1 MNPIAS
7 NVLAW
12 LLTYLIH
19 STVLLGVAWLV
30 TRRSGLEPWA
40 SELIWKVALL
50 APLVTGTIQSRLEL
64 STPAAV
70 RLPATQPATPADAAR
85 QPADPGRQ
93 PTDPGRQPTDPGR
106 QPTDGRQPADPGRQ
120 PGVQAREATDPA
132 SITPGA
138 PGYRPG
144 SENPTPSR
152 GPSLPLVVVALW
164 GLIALA
170 SSLYYVARRLILVGR
185 LADRRAVTDGPLAA
199 TLAELQRTA
208 GYRRRVHLTM
218 ARTIS
223 SPVALGLS
231 EICVPEL
238 ALSELGVEQQRSML
252 AHELAHLAR
261 RDSLWLAAASLIER
275 LFFFQP
281 LNRLARRELE
291 TAAEYLSDEWA
302 MRKTGSAV
310 SLAKCLATV
319 AEWIQASPLG
329 VPVAGLAERR
339 SLLVSRISRLLD
351 GHLASSPASRR
362 VWAAGATLAVV
373 VTIAAAPRVS
383 QSSPPGPLSLRE
395 SSPPD
400 PLSLRERGNDARP
413 SSPLSGTER
422 GSGGEAADQ
431 DTTVVN
437 ALIARLKDE
446 NARVRGAAAHSLGRL
461 GDPRAV
467 MPLIAVLADSDAAVR
482 ATAIDA
488 LADLEDPRAIGPIA
502 ALLRDPVT
510 DVKRNALSALS
521 HWEQGVPTAPVVAL
535 LEDPDAEVRHEAIDL
550 LDHLHARSAGSA
562 IARLINDPSSDVRVA
577 VVQALGNLRE
587 QSGAAAI
594 TEALNDANAD
604 VRQAALGALNDLKA
618 PIAEATLLKL
628 MTDANADVRQRAA
641 ELAGERSVIA
651 AIPSLRRLIDDPK
664 SDVREAATEALGQI
678 ADPAARQALRAA
690 LQSPDP
696 KVRRA
701 AAEALGQEP

>member
-1 MNPIAS
+1 MNS
-7 NVLAW
+7 LSSSLLAW

-30 TRRSGLEPWA
+30 TRRRRLEPVA
-40 SELIWKVALL
+40 SDLLWKVALL
-50 APLVTGTIQSRLEL
+50 AGLVTGTIQSRLDL
-64 STPAAV
+64 AKPTAVMLPVATLPQAAPVNQPAA
-70 RLPATQPATPADAAR
+70 PAT
-85 QPADPGRQ
+85 
-93 PTDPGRQPTDPGR
+93 
-106 QPTDGRQPADPGRQ
+106 
-120 PGVQAREATDPA
+120 EAPE
-132 SITPGA
+132 TPGS
-138 PGYRPG
+138 RPG
-144 SENPTPSR
+144 SVNPTPSR
-152 GPSLPLVVVALW
+152 APSLALVVVLLW
-164 GLIALA
+164 GAIALA

-185 LADRRAVTDGPLAA
+185 LADRRAVGDGPLAA
-199 TLAELQRTA
+199 TLADLQRTT
-208 GYRRRVHLTM
+208 GHRRRVHLTM

-231 EICVPEL
+231 EICVPEM
-238 ALSELGVEQQRSML
+238 ALSELGAEQQRSML

-261 RDSLWLAAASLIER
+261 RDSLWLAGASLIER
-275 LFFFQP
+275 VFFFQP

-291 TAAEYLSDEWA
+291 TTAEYLSDEWA

-351 GHLASSPASRR
+351 GRLLQSPASRR
-362 VWAAGATLAVV
+362 GWAVAAALGVV

-383 QSSPPGPLSLRE
+383 QGLSSPPVPLSVPERGDSVRS
-395 SSPPD
+395 SSP
-400 PLSLRERGNDARP
+400 EGRGGQGVRTGATKRTASVP
-413 SSPLSGTER
+413 E
-422 GSGGEAADQ
+422 

-446 NARVRGAAAHSLGRL
+446 NAGVRRAAAHSLGQL
-461 GDPRAV
+461 GDLRAV
-467 MPLIAVLADSDAAVR
+467 PPLIAVLADSDAEVRSAAV
-482 ATAIDA
+482 DA

-502 ALLRDPVT
+502 GLLKDPVS

-521 HWEQGVPTAPVVAL
+521 HWDQAVPTAPVVAL
-535 LEDPDAEVRHEAIDL
+535 LDDPDADVRHEAVDL
-550 LDHLHARSAGSA
+550 LEHLNARSAGSA
-562 IARLINDPSSDVRVA
+562 IARLIHDPSADVRSA
-577 VVQALGNLRE
+577 VVQALGNLGE

-594 TEALNDANAD
+594 TEALGDANAD

-618 PIAEATLLKL
+618 PIAEATLLNL
-628 MTDANADVRQRAA
+628 MKDASADVRQRAA

-651 AIPSLRRLIDDPK
+651 AIPQLRRMIDDPRG
-664 SDVREAATEALGQI
+664 DVREAATEALGHI
-678 ADPAARQALRAA
+678 ADPAARQALQAA

-701 AAEALGQEP
+701 AAEALGQDP

>member
-1 MNPIAS
+1 MF
-7 NVLAW
+7 AW

-19 STVLLGVAWLV
+19 SSVLLGLVWLV
-30 TRRSGLEPWA
+30 TRRGRLEPA
-40 SELIWKVALL
+40 VSDLLWKVALL
-50 APLVTGTIQSRLEL
+50 AGLVTGTIQSRLQL
-64 STPAAV
+64 STPTAV
-70 RLPATQPATPADAAR
+70 MLSVA
-85 QPADPGRQ
+85 
-93 PTDPGRQPTDPGR
+93 PTDPGREPGVGAAAPTDPGR
-106 QPTDGRQPADPGRQ
+106 EPRVGAAIPTDPGRE
-120 PGVQAREATDPA
+120 PGV
-132 SITPGA
+132 
-138 PGYRPG
+138 
-144 SENPTPSR
+144 
-152 GPSLPLVVVALW
+152 GPSLPLVVVLLW
-164 GLIALA
+164 GLIALG

-185 LADRRAVTDGPLAA
+185 LADRRAVSDGPLAA
-199 TLAELQRTA
+199 TLADLKRTT
-208 GYRRRVHLTM
+208 GYRRRVRLTM

-238 ALSELGVEQQRSML
+238 ALSELGAEQQRSML

-261 RDSLWLAAASLIER
+261 RDSLWLAGASLIER
-275 LFFFQP
+275 FFFFQP

-291 TAAEYLSDEWA
+291 TTAEYLSDEWA

-339 SLLVSRISRLLD
+339 SLLVSRIARLLD
-351 GHLASSPASRR
+351 GRLPQSPASRR
-362 VWAAGATLAVV
+362 GWALAAALGVG

-383 QSSPPGPLSLRE
+383 QSLPQVPPLRM
-395 SSPPD
+395 
-400 PLSLRERGNDARP
+400 A
-413 SSPLSGTER
+413 ER
-422 GSGGEAADQ
+422 GSGGEDTTPTQSAAQPVVAKKPAVRGTKQ

-446 NARVRGAAAHSLGRL
+446 NAGVRTAAAHSLGQL

-467 MPLIAVLADSDAAVR
+467 QPLIVVLADSDSEVRSAAV
-482 ATAIDA
+482 DA
-488 LADLEDPRAIGPIA
+488 LANLEDPRAIGPIA
-502 ALLRDPVT
+502 GLLKDPVA
-510 DVKRNALSALS
+510 DVKHTALSALS

-535 LEDPDAEVRHEAIDL
+535 LDDPNADVRHEAVDL

-562 IARLINDPSSDVRVA
+562 IARLIHDPSADVRSA
-577 VVQALGNLRE
+577 VVQALGNLGA

-594 TEALNDANAD
+594 TEALGDPNAD

-618 PIAEATLLKL
+618 PIAEATLVNL
-628 MTDANADVRQRAA
+628 MKDPSADVRQHAA

-651 AIPSLRRLIDDPK
+651 AIPALHRLIDDPR
-664 SDVREAATEALGQI
+664 SDVREAATEALGHI
-678 ADPAARQALRAA
+678 ADPAARQALQAA

-696 KVRRA
+696 RVRRA
-701 AAEALGQEP
+701 AAEALGQDP

>member
-1 MNPIAS
+1 MNAIAS

-19 STVLLGVAWLV
+19 STVLLGLVWLV
-30 TRRSGLEPWA
+30 TRRRRLEPAA
-40 SELIWKVALL
+40 SELLWKVALL
-50 APLVTGTIQSRLEL
+50 APLITGTIQSRLEL

-70 RLPATQPATPADAAR
+70 RLPVAAVPQVEPLSQATGSATVP
-85 QPADPGRQ
+85 PVE
-93 PTDPGRQPTDPGR
+93 PT
-106 QPTDGRQPADPGRQ
+106 
-120 PGVQAREATDPA
+120 
-132 SITPGA
+132 TPGF
-138 PGYRPG
+138 RPG
-144 SENPTPSR
+144 SAEPKSSG
-152 GPSLPLVVVALW
+152 GPSLPLVVVLLWSVVAL
-164 GLIALA
+164 G

-185 LADRRAVTDGPLAA
+185 LADRRAVSDGPLAA
-199 TLAELQRTA
+199 TLAELRQTT

-238 ALSELGVEQQRSML
+238 ALSELGMEQQRSML

-261 RDSLWLAAASLIER
+261 RDSLWLAGASLIER
-275 LFFFQP
+275 FFFFQP

-291 TAAEYLSDEWA
+291 TTAEYLSDEWA

-339 SLLVSRISRLLD
+339 SLLVARISRLLD
-351 GHLASSPASRR
+351 LGGGRLPQSPASRLG
-362 VWAAGATLAVV
+362 WAALATAGVL
-373 VTIAAAPRVS
+373 VTIAAAPRVAPGHGPGVR
-383 QSSPPGPLSLRE
+383 PPQTSIDTTHTM
-395 SSPPD
+395 PD
-400 PLSLRERGNDARP
+400 VTHKPQVAVAN
-413 SSPLSGTER
+413 
-422 GSGGEAADQ
+422 Q
-431 DTTVVN
+431 DTGVVN

-446 NARVRGAAAHSLGRL
+446 NASVRRAAAQSLGRL

-467 MPLIAVLADSDAAVR
+467 EPLIAVLADSDAEVR
-482 ATAIDA
+482 ATATDA
-488 LADLEDPRAIGPIA
+488 LADFEDPRAIAPIV
-502 ALLRDPVT
+502 ALLKDPVT
-510 DVKRNALSALS
+510 DVRKNALNALS
-521 HWEQGVPTAPVVAL
+521 HWERGVPAAPVIAL
-535 LEDPDAEVRHEAIDL
+535 LDDPDAEVRHGAVDL
-550 LDHLHARSAGSA
+550 LDHLEARSAGPA
-562 IARLINDPSSDVRVA
+562 IARLIRDPSSDVREA
-577 VVQALGNLRE
+577 VIEALGNLGE

-594 TEALNDANAD
+594 TEALGDPNPD
-604 VRQAALGALNDLKA
+604 VRHQALDALNDLKA
-618 PIAEATLLKL
+618 PIAEATLLKM
-628 MTDANADVRQRAA
+628 MTDVDPDVRQAA
-641 ELAGERSVIA
+641 AHIAGDRSVIA

-664 SDVREAATEALGQI
+664 SDVRETATEALGNI

-701 AAEALGQEP
+701 AAEALGQDP